1 MNVQCS
7 GGSKSF
13 CKGDRSLEDEESSGQ
28 PSEATTTNWEQ
39 SSKLIL
45 LQTTQVAKGLNVDRS
60 MVLWNLKQIGK
71 LKKLGKWVPHEL
83 TGNQNCHFEES
94 SLILRNNNEPFLNQV
109 VTWDEKWILYNNW
122 Q

>member
-1 MNVQCS
+1 M
-7 GGSKSF
+7 

-45 LQTTQVAKGLNVDRS
+45 LQTTQVAKGLNIDHS
-60 MVLWNLKQIGK
+60 MVLRHLKQIGK
-71 LKKLGKWVPHEL
+71 LKKLGKCVPHEL
-83 TGNQNCHFEES
+83 TANQNCHFEES
-94 SLILRNNNEPFLNQV
+94 SLILRNNKEPFLNQV
-109 VTWDEKWILYNNW
+109 VTWDEKWILYDNR